1 MDFAHWVNLL
11 FLFFGGGM
19 ADKPFEKTAMVTTSV
34 EARGGFSRT
43 RFKGLPALS
52 KLWVAFWSDFKGFSF
67 RRGLGE

>member
-1 MDFAHWVNLL
+1 
-11 FLFFGGGM
+11 M

>member
-52 KLWVAFWSDFKGFSF
+52 KLWVAF
-67 RRGLGE
+67 